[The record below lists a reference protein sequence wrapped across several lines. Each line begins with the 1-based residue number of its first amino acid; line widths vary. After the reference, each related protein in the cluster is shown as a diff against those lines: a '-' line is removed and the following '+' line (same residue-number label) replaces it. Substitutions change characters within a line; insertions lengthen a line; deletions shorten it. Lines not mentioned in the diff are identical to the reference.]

1 MENENLIRITAT
13 IKIDPA
19 ERRNFENMVNDLKKI
34 VAAEGSSKVP
44 VYDCYFKDQGSG
56 EGLII
61 EAYADEAAFLNHLN
75 LIQPVSAQYNI
86 LMDVLDFSIA
96 GRLSD
101 ATVQMFAAVY
111 KEKFVNYSWH
121 L

>member
-1 MENENLIRITAT
+1 MGNENLIRITAT

-19 ERRNFENMVNDLKKI
+19 ERRHFENMVNDLKKV

-75 LIQPVSAQYNI
+75 LIQPVSARYNI
-86 LMDVLDFSIA
+86 FMDVLSFNIA

-101 ATVQMFAAVY
+101 ATFQLFAAAY
-111 KEKFVNYSWH
+111 KEQFVNYGLH

>member
-1 MENENLIRITAT
+1 MENENLIKITAV

-19 ERRNFENMVNDLKKI
+19 ERRHFENMTNELKKI
-34 VAAEGSSKVP
+34 VAGEGSSKVLA
-44 VYDCYFKDQGSG
+44 YDCYFKDPSSD

-61 EAYADEAAFLNHLN
+61 EAYSDEAAFLNHLN

-86 LMDVLDFSIA
+86 SIDVLDFSIA
-96 GRLSD
+96 GQLSN

-111 KEKFVNYSWH
+111 KEKFVNYSWR